1 MSINIPGLVG
11 AFAHYVS
18 QLLIKTLRVQYA
30 LHPNVVMDKQYA
42 YGFWH
47 DKQFAPITL
56 MPKFGG
62 NKRAGLVSASR
73 DGDMLASWIKR
84 LGYHVVRGSS
94 SRKALSGLVNLL
106 AAAKEGYSFGIAAD
120 GPRGPKYVA
129 KSGISF
135 LACKAGVEIVPVG
148 VAFSSKWQFKSWDQY
163 QLPKPFA
170 KIIIYVGEPL
180 SITDPTKI
188 DEVTH
193 QFENALIEADKQAE
207 QVLIQQKS

>member
-1 MSINIPGLVG
+1 MPLNLPSLVG

-18 QLLIKTLRVQYA
+18 QLLIKTLRVE
-30 LHPNVVMDKQYA
+30 LEIHPSVQPQQQYA

-47 DKQFAPITL
+47 DKQFAPIT
-56 MPKFGG
+56 MMAKFGHE
-62 NKRAGLVSASR
+62 KRAGLVSASK

-106 AAAKEGYSFGIAAD
+106 AAAKAGYSFGIAAD

-129 KSGISF
+129 KSGLSF
-135 LACKAGVEIVPVG
+135 LAYKAGLDVIPIG
-148 VAFSSKWQFKSWDQY
+148 VAISSKWQFKSWDQY

-170 KIIIYVGEPL
+170 KIVIYIGEPL
-180 SITDPTKI
+180 SISDPEKI
-188 DEVTH
+188 DELTKTL
-193 QFENALIEADKQAE
+193 EDELNKADYHAE
-207 QVLIQQKS
+207 LKLAQSS

>member
-1 MSINIPGLVG
+1 MPFNLPSFIG

-18 QLLIKTLRVQYA
+18 QLLIKTLRVE
-30 LHPNVVMDKQYA
+30 LEIHPNVVPNRQYA

-47 DKQFAPITL
+47 DKQFAPIT
-56 MPKFGG
+56 MMAKFGHE
-62 NKRAGLVSASR
+62 KRAGLVSASK

-84 LGYHVVRGSS
+84 LGYYAVRGSS

-129 KSGISF
+129 KSGLSF
-135 LACKAGVEIVPVG
+135 LAYKAGLDVIPIG
-148 VAFSSKWQFKSWDQY
+148 VAISSAWKFKSWDQY

-170 KIIIYVGEPL
+170 KIVVYVGEPL
-180 SITDPTKI
+180 RSISDPEKI
-188 DEVTH
+188 DELTKTI
-193 QFENALIEADKQAE
+193 ENELIKADQHAE
-207 QVLIQQKS
+207 LILAQR